1 MWIGL
6 TEKVLKHPW
15 ATIIS
20 TLLFTACLGAGL
32 KDIHA
37 DTDVTND
44 LPTNIPAKEL
54 YDRIDKIFPSKEMV
68 VVGIKSD
75 ALYDAK
81 GIERLR
87 SLTRHVEDIPGVD
100 SVLSPTNAR
109 IITATDGLMQV
120 KAAAEPMPSSPKEVE
135 GFRQKLLSQPLY
147 RGTIVTTDAKAFLLL
162 VFVKSEAK
170 ESDVAKRLV
179 ELASDNKL
187 NQGFKLHITGRP
199 AATYWAK
206 VLMGRDMGMLSGVAI
221 LVVLLILALT
231 FRSFRGVLLPFSV
244 VVFSVI
250 ATLGLM
256 GWLKIPISHST
267 EVLPILLIAIG
278 VADGIHIIKG
288 FYASTRSGLQAF
300 EAARSTM
307 EDLNRPVILTSVTTA
322 VSFMALNTSGIRSIM
337 LLGMFTAFGVMVA
350 LLISLTFIPAMLS
363 ILPAPKY
370 RPETKTRMVFAEQLA
385 QGWGS
390 FLVARRKTVF
400 AAIVLI
406 LAGAAV
412 GAYFVPIEMSNL
424 DNFKPDHPF
433 RVDTQIVNENF
444 AGASSLIIV
453 VEGEKP
459 DAIKD
464 PVILHKMDKLENYLR
479 TLPHVGAVQ
488 SITGFI
494 KQMNKVLHGDKA
506 DQYRIPDIREE
517 ETSTEYVEQDGKEVE
532 KQISFHVP
540 GKDLIAQYLQLYE
553 MSAKPD
559 DFANLVTYDYSTAK
573 ITVFIDT
580 DKASLLGDLNKKV
593 RSFISK
599 NFGGTKAELTGMVE
613 LIRAVN
619 EMVIGGQAWSIA
631 TSLLL
636 VFILSSLLFRSVVL
650 GLFSTMPLFFS
661 LFLNFGVMGVRQIAL
676 NVMTMATSS
685 VAVGVG
691 IDYAIHFIHRYQTT
705 RLQGMSYS
713 DAVPASMKAS
723 GVAIIIN
730 AMTVAAG
737 FSALMFS
744 EFSGVAQM
752 GFLIALTMV
761 TSAFA
766 ALTIL
771 PVLFVTLRPKAFKGK
786 EAQMEDKHE

>member
-1 MWIGL
+1 MWVTL
-6 TEKVLKHPW
+6 TEKVCKHPW
-15 ATIIS
+15 STIAA
-20 TLLFTACLGAGL
+20 TLLITACLGAGL

-68 VVGIKSD
+68 VVGIKGD
-75 ALYDAK
+75 ALYSSE
-81 GIERLR
+81 GIARLQA
-87 SLTRHVEDIPGVD
+87 LTKFIKDTPGVD

-109 IITATDGLMQV
+109 IISASDGLMRV
-120 KAAAEPMPSSPKEVE
+120 KAAAKPLPADEEE
-135 GFRQKLLSQPLY
+135 AQEFRKNLLSQPLY
-147 RGTIVTTDAKAFLLL
+147 RGTIVTPDARAFLIL
-162 VFVKSEAK
+162 VFVKSGAK
-170 ESDVAKRLV
+170 ESDIAKRLV
-179 ELASDNKL
+179 ELAKDNQN
-187 NQGFKLHITGRP
+187 NQGFELHVTGRP

-206 VLMGRDMGMLSGVAI
+206 VLMGRDMGMLSGFAI
-221 LVVLLILALT
+221 LIVLLILALT

-278 VADGIHIIKG
+278 VADGIHIIKA
-288 FYASTRSGLQAF
+288 FYANSATGADPF
-300 EAARSTM
+300 NAAILTM
-307 EDLNRPVILTSVTTA
+307 KDLNRPVILTSVTTA
-322 VSFMALNTSGIRSIM
+322 ISFMALNTSGIHSIM
-337 LLGMFTAFGVMVA
+337 LLGLFTAFGVMIA
-350 LLISLTFIPAMLS
+350 LGISLTFLPAVLA
-363 ILPAPKY
+363 ILPSPKALIKS
-370 RPETKTRMVFAEQLA
+370 RTRMGTANRLA
-385 QGWGS
+385 RAWGT
-390 FLVARRKTVF
+390 FLVQHRRL
-400 AAIVLI
+400 VLTGIIII
-406 LAGAAV
+406 LAGA
-412 GAYFVPIEMSNL
+412 GIGSIFVPMEMSNL
-424 DNFKPDHPF
+424 QNFKPDHPF
-433 RVDTQIVNENF
+433 RIDTQIVNENF

-453 VEGEKP
+453 VEGGKP

-464 PVILHKMDKLENYLR
+464 PGVLHKMDALENYLR

-494 KQMNKVLHGDKA
+494 KQMNKVLHDDKPSE
-506 DQYRIPDIREE
+506 YRIPN
-517 ETSTEYVEQDGKEVE
+517 ETEHQTGIEYIEKNGNEIPKEVSFDVSG
-532 KQISFHVP
+532 KQ
-540 GKDLIAQYLQLYE
+540 LIAQYLQLYE
-553 MSAKPD
+553 MSSKPD

-573 ITVFIDT
+573 ITVFVDT
-580 DKASLLGDLNKKV
+580 DRASLLGELNKKV
-593 RSFISK
+593 RSFMTK
-599 NFGGTKAELTGMVE
+599 NLGGLKAELTGMVE

-619 EMVIGGQAWSIA
+619 EMVISGQAWSIA

-636 VFILSSLLFRSVVL
+636 VFVLSAMLFRSMIL

-661 LFLNFGVMGVRQIAL
+661 LFLNFGIMGISHIAL

-705 RLQGMSYS
+705 RLEGYSYE
-713 DAVPASMKAS
+713 DAVPKSMQSS

-730 AMTVAAG
+730 ALTVAAG
-737 FSALMFS
+737 FSALTFS

-752 GFLIALTMV
+752 GFLISLTMV
-761 TSAFA
+761 TSSFA

-771 PVLFVTLRPKAFKGK
+771 PALFVTLHPKAFKGK
-786 EAQMEDKHE
+786 ASNGGSP